1 MIRHLLYLWLVLGL
15 FGLSACGGSVP
26 AASEAI
32 PTAVGVANKAP
43 QLTEAQLSGE
53 LTVFAAASLTAA
65 FTEAAAQ
72 FEAHYPGTKVV
83 FQFAGSDQLAE
94 QILQGAPADIF
105 ASANSKQMEKVV
117 EGGEVAQDAAQNFA
131 HNRLVV
137 VYPSDNPGNINSLVD
152 LAKPDLKLVLAGSS
166 VPVGAYSLAF
176 LEKAAALPEYTESYS
191 PTVLANVVSYEDN
204 VKSVF
209 SKVALGEA
217 DAGIVY
223 TTDVSPESADKV
235 KTLEI
240 PNELNTVASYPIA
253 VTKRA
258 AQPELAAAFVAYILS
273 PEGQTILAKYG
284 FVPAND

>member
-1 MIRHLLYLWLVLGL
+1 MVQRLGYVWSVFSLL
-15 FGLSACGGSVP
+15 FLSACVGSSPAISESVP
-26 AASEAI
+26 
-32 PTAVGVANKAP
+32 
-43 QLTEAQLSGE
+43 TEASSGAQVQASGE

-72 FEAHYPGTKVV
+72 FEAQNPGTKVI
-83 FQFAGSDQLAE
+83 FQFAGSDQMAE
-94 QILQGAPADIF
+94 QILQGAPADVF
-105 ASANSKQMEKVV
+105 ASANTKQMDKVV
-117 EGGEVAQDAAQNFA
+117 EGGEIAHDAAEIFA

-137 VYPSDNPGNINSLVD
+137 VYPSDNPGNLNSLAD
-152 LAKPDLKLVLAGSS
+152 LAKPDLKLVLASPS
-166 VPVGAYSLAF
+166 VPVGAYALTF
-176 LEKAAALPEYTESYS
+176 LEKASALPEYTESYS